1 MRAALQLSEP
11 WDWNPPYVELEIDET
26 AVAGGWPM
34 TCVVT
39 AVSDVE
45 PAFNCVH
52 PNLPNGSQALIGS
65 QGDLT
70 LRLVYDTAPAL
81 ADRPVVYLRV
91 VVPEIRSEP
100 VLIGYGSL
108 ELLHQEDQPL

>member
-34 TCVVT
+34 ACVVT

-45 PAFNCVH
+45 PALNCVH